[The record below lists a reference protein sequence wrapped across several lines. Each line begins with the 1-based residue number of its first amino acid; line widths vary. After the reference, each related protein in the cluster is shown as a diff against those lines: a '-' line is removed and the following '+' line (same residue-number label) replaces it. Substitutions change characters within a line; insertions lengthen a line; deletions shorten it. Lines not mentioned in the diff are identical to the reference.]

1 MEGGARA
8 LILRTLPSEE
18 YDTIDQALRE
28 KIETILNEHIEDYIT
43 AKALFESTRGSQQD
57 KIKESQ
63 EKLKTALQ
71 ERDDY
76 KIKSDALLKQFEE
89 TSQRLSSA
97 NLQLNKLR
105 EDVQRCQ
112 KEIEELRRERDVAV
126 DERQVTSNTL
136 ERREAEIER
145 LSGDVTTLTSQLR
158 AAIQAKCEAI
168 AEADEARAKQME
180 IDFKEKRF
188 EAEVSLLRK
197 QVSDFTSDLAKAN
210 EDMSRQRRESTTQLI
225 TLQTKVAEKEE
236 ELRIEKEH
244 NANLKKGNRELGER
258 IDELTNKLK
267 EQAEKEDRIVENFQ
281 QEIRAQ
287 TKLADVYKERLQDSE
302 SRAGE
307 LSTAVRE
314 LQKLLSEASS
324 QYGELETK
332 LKMMEV
338 EHKEAMEAKQETLLA
353 LKEELAHANI
363 LLEAVKQESS
373 EAAVSRLS
381 PMAASASKLMKSGL
395 TLTQLYTKYAEVTQ
409 ELLVERQEKN
419 RLREY
424 TDRIIKEIEEKA
436 PILQKQREDYNYAI
450 TTMESLTIKVDELEN
465 ELAKLA
471 RSREEAQQTAEFQ
484 VRENRRL
491 NGCCA
496 DLSRQVCYLL
506 RELEAARGNI
516 IPLHDIPDNL
526 AADAKTSAEVIS
538 KHLVTF
544 RDIEELQLTNLK
556 LRAALREMS
565 AEKEEVEIERES
577 VTVKSLRGE
586 ISRAQSKIDELN
598 ERENILQKEI
608 EIVKSQ
614 RDVYA
619 RLYKQHVKTVGSNA
633 EREVDMDTGPIDVD
647 QNPISS
653 IKSDR
658 STSPAKPST
667 PVKKQVSDSEIN
679 TVRAILEELKKE
691 HARYR
696 EERKENEKL
705 MAETIDKLRTEL
717 SESMGKRSELA
728 SRAEHYQEIS
738 KTLQSRVQKLNEENT
753 ALEKRCNTYL
763 ASISKHEL
771 TIHQIRNEAMDAMN
785 NVTVAEQK
793 INNLQQEVQMLKD
806 SERRLLRERDSE
818 RKIKHGQELLM
829 SNLEALK
836 AKFECSEAE
845 SKMRLESRLEEAHL
859 ECSALRRRLQ
869 EEQDRLGRRAELA
882 EEQAKTAKVR
892 LEEVKSES
900 ARLQKQLD
908 EAREEVKE
916 REARLE
922 SMSTELT
929 SAITKSQPI
938 LDRENRIK
946 ELEAAVREREA
957 DVAGLNEQLAVAKRT
972 INDLSEVSQ
981 SIEKQLAEVTE
992 QYEEYKKESETSI
1005 NELKK
1010 SETEL
1015 KALVSQLEMKLK
1027 TSSAAEAEMRAEREA
1042 ELASLRSRCDNLS
1055 KSLEEAKTRVTEA
1068 EATASSAEAAAK
1080 EQAERVASEATH
1092 ASQLIQELQTVKNE
1106 LSEAKAKIL
1115 TVEAE
1120 KERSVTASNLELT
1133 SYTEK
1138 QLKMEQQ
1145 IKELEE
1151 KTIELNKVNDLLHDQ
1166 LQELGLKVS
1175 VMDTSLSTSLDS
1187 SSAGNE
1193 SLVSDSLR
1201 ESDKFL
1207 EVMRHLR
1214 KEKMSALSQA
1224 DTLRGDKLR
1233 LEAEVEVL
1241 RRQLE
1246 ESKKLLDEERS
1257 SSDTP
1262 SITAE
1267 RHAQLLSKVETLNQL
1282 TENNRVLNEE
1292 RDRLMERLKTAEAEV
1307 SRLEKEV
1314 VEPAKKEASE
1324 SSALAERYSTEA
1336 AALRAESQ
1344 RWQERANQLIE
1355 RTNKNPDEIK
1365 RLTLEK
1371 ENLTRQLG
1379 TEREQAKTA
1388 KSKLEEQV
1396 TELQNEKEELKNSQ
1410 EKAIESLKK
1419 ELTTSKEEMI
1429 KTSEELAKLKS
1440 EMTAQSESLNDI
1452 RNKERQ
1458 IRLIA
1463 KRYKQ
1468 QYTDTLKVM
1477 EDERKVKV
1485 EAGPSISQET
1495 EDKIKQLT
1503 EQVTTHET
1511 EIENLKRENEAMKV
1525 NYNERDERAK
1535 QILKNARAKILHLT
1549 EDKKK
1554 LEEILSKGGEGGDL
1568 RQIIAQL
1575 EKDKEEEVAEKER
1588 LQRELEVMNQRLA
1601 IMQRQLDK
1609 QQGTKPSAN
1618 TSEKGTSDP
1627 PTANIK
1633 PMSGQSTSGVKQPQA
1648 QHAATVTPWR
1658 ETPFASIRP
1667 MSPQT
1672 RTVVV
1677 LPSQTTSTS
1686 NQPVLVA
1693 PQQQVVHTSSTC
1705 EGLSSSPT
1713 SSHTDYMPATS
1724 SAVHN
1729 IHPATVILGQHMEA
1743 ETASEE
1749 GPSQHSVQPT
1759 QNTVS
1764 IALVLPQPTTQQ
1776 QGEPGNGESASV
1788 VSASYQEQVSEL
1800 SVSGS
1805 SHMSTPIVATYYRQG
1820 DAGSGETA
1828 GVVSASGQEQV
1839 SEQSVSGSG
1848 HKQAPIV
1855 ATYYRQSQVEESGL
1869 SVASSGQ
1876 GGVGSGSSSSQQA
1889 ASSTTSTRQG
1899 GQGSSKR
1906 PAPASDEQSKHT
1918 TPAKRTRLTPAATS
1932 ATTAATTEGEMLLRS
1947 DGLEVEYQV
1956 PTSSQRDQ
1964 EDDILVISDE
1974 DDDMPD
1980 DGGIEDG
1987 QEFEEE
1993 VEEEG
1998 RYSLEGYGRDAQEIA
2013 GYEEGEGPDID
2024 EGSTTDQD
2032 NNEVDIIDDSSEVP
2046 NRCESSR
2053 SNVNET
2059 VASGGEAT
2067 SSLSSVSSNQS
2078 YHRRPTA
2085 VPILN
2090 RHPILLGYEDGGDD
2104 SIVPS
2109 TPTLFVPR
2117 RNDGFSEA
2125 VSSPQV
2131 PSGRFTFAQEPTPP
2145 LRPTVVAG
2153 VTLAASE
2160 GMDDTRMDLSTLEEG
2175 TGRSVPST
2183 PSHVSPQEAGGEEIG
2198 QSSGQESGGNGSIE
2212 GGEPESDQQPPADDN
2227 PDGVSSEGEKAG
2239 GSRVSQDEEEGR
2251 EAEASPARRAAGSRR
2266 SPRSNRARSRVT
2278 PIVWEPSVSMMA
2290 ARGQY
2295 YPFGSVYGSGAPPM
2309 RPARGGQ
2316 PGRSGGFRGGR
2327 PRRGSRPG
2335 YHPVNQPFQ
2344 PNRF

>member
-57 KIKESQ
+57 KIKETQ

-76 KIKSDALLKQFEE
+76 KIKLDALLKQFED

-197 QVSDFTSDLAKAN
+197 QVSDLTSDLSKAN
-210 EDMSRQRRESTTQLI
+210 EDMSRQRRESTTKLI

-236 ELRIEKEH
+236 ELRIEKEQ

-258 IDELTNKLK
+258 IDDLTNKLK

-314 LQKLLSEASS
+314 LQKLLGEAST

-332 LKMMEV
+332 LKVMEA

-419 RLREY
+419 RLKDY
-424 TDRIIKEIEEKA
+424 TERIIKEIEERA
-436 PILQKQREDYNYAI
+436 PIIQKQREDYNYAI

-465 ELAKLA
+465 ELAKLS
-471 RSREEAQQTAEFQ
+471 RSREEAQQTADFQ

-506 RELEAARGNI
+506 RELEAARGNM
-516 IPLHDIPDNL
+516 IPLHDVPDNL
-526 AADAKTSAEVIS
+526 AADAKTSSEVIS

-544 RDIEELQLTNLK
+544 RDIEEMQLTNLK
-556 LRAALREMS
+556 LRAALRELS
-565 AEKEEVEIERES
+565 AEKEEAEVERES
-577 VTVKSLRGE
+577 VTVKSLRGD
-586 ISRAQSKIDELN
+586 INRAQSKIDELN

-608 EIVKSQ
+608 EILKSQ

-619 RLYKQHVKTVGSNA
+619 RLYKQHVKVIGSNDDQ
-633 EREVDMDTGPIDVD
+633 EVDMATGPIDAD
-647 QNPISS
+647 QNDAVTS

-658 STSPAKPST
+658 SSSPAKPST
-667 PVKKQVSDSEIN
+667 SKKQVSDSEIN

-696 EERKENEKL
+696 EERKENEKI
-705 MAETIDKLRTEL
+705 MSETIDKLRTEL

-738 KTLQSRVQKLNEENT
+738 KTLQGRVQKLNEENA

-763 ASISKHEL
+763 SSISKHEL

-785 NVTVAEQK
+785 NVTIAEQK

-836 AKFECSEAE
+836 AKFECVEAE
-845 SKMRLESRLEEAHL
+845 SKMRLESRLQEAHL

-882 EEQAKTAKVR
+882 EEQAKTAKIR
-892 LEEVKSES
+892 LEEVRTES
-900 ARLQKQLD
+900 ARLQKDLD

-992 QYEEYKKESETSI
+992 QYEDYKKESETSI

-1010 SETEL
+1010 SETDL

-1055 KSLEEAKTRVTEA
+1055 KSLEEYKERVAQA
-1068 EATASSAEAAAK
+1068 EATASSAEATAK
-1080 EQAERVASEATH
+1080 EQAERVASETTH
-1092 ASQLIQELQTVKNE
+1092 ASQLIQELETVKNE
-1106 LSEAKAKIL
+1106 LAEAKANIL

-1120 KERSVTASNLELT
+1120 KERAVSAANLEL
-1133 SYTEK
+1133 SSFVEK
-1138 QLKMEQQ
+1138 QSKMEQQ

-1151 KTIELNKVNDLLHDQ
+1151 KTVELNRVNDLLHDQ

-1175 VMDTSLSTSLDS
+1175 IMDSSLSTSLDS
-1187 SSAGNE
+1187 SSVGNE
-1193 SLVSDSLR
+1193 SLVSDSFR

-1214 KEKMSALSQA
+1214 KEKMSALTQA
-1224 DTLRGDKLR
+1224 DNLRGEKIR

-1241 RRQLE
+1241 KRQLE
-1246 ESKKLLDEERS
+1246 DSKKSLEEERS

-1292 RDRLMERLKTAEAEV
+1292 RDRLMERLKIAEAEV

-1314 VEPAKKEASE
+1314 VEPAKKEAAE
-1324 SSALAERYSTEA
+1324 SSALAEQYSTEA
-1336 AALRAESQ
+1336 TALRAESQ

-1371 ENLTRQLG
+1371 ENLTKQLG
-1379 TEREQAKTA
+1379 TEREQAKAT
-1388 KSKLEEQV
+1388 KLKLEEQV
-1396 TELQNEKEELKNSQ
+1396 SELQHEKEELKNSQ

-1419 ELTTSKEEMI
+1419 ELSTSKEEMN
-1429 KTSEELAKLKS
+1429 KTSEELTKLKS
-1440 EMTAQSESLNDI
+1440 ELTTQSESLNDI

-1485 EAGPSISQET
+1485 EAGPSVSQET

-1503 EQVTTHET
+1503 EQVTNHET

-1554 LEEILSKGGEGGDL
+1554 LEEILSKGGEGSDL

-1575 EKDKEEEVAEKER
+1575 EKDKEEETAEKER

-1743 ETASEE
+1743 ETASEDS
-1749 GPSQHSVQPT
+1749 PSQHSVQPT

-1776 QGEPGNGESASV
+1776 
-1788 VSASYQEQVSEL
+1788 
-1800 SVSGS
+1800 
-1805 SHMSTPIVATYYRQG
+1805 QG

-1839 SEQSVSGSG
+1839 SEQSVSGSS

-1899 GQGSSKR
+1899 SQGGCKR
-1906 PAPASDEQSKHT
+1906 PAPASDEQSKHS

-1932 ATTAATTEGEMLLRS
+1932 ATAAATTEGEMLLRS

-2198 QSSGQESGGNGSIE
+2198 QSSGQESGGSGGIE

-2290 ARGQY
+2290 ARG
-2295 YPFGSVYGSGAPPM
+2295 SGAPPM

>member
-8 LILRTLPSEE
+8 LILRTLTSEE

-71 ERDDY
+71 EKDDY
-76 KIKSDALLKQFEE
+76 KIKLDALLKQFEE

-197 QVSDFTSDLAKAN
+197 QVSDLTSDLAKAT

-267 EQAEKEDRIVENFQ
+267 EQADKEDRIVDNFQ

-314 LQKLLSEASS
+314 LQKLLSEAST

-332 LKMMEV
+332 LKVMEV

-409 ELLVERQEKN
+409 DLLVERQEKN
-419 RLREY
+419 RLKEY
-424 TDRIIKEIEEKA
+424 TDRIIKEIEERA

-506 RELEAARGNI
+506 RELEAARGNM
-516 IPLHDIPDNL
+516 IPLHEIPDNL
-526 AADAKTSAEVIS
+526 AADVKTSAEVIS

-565 AEKEEVEIERES
+565 AEKEEVEVERES
-577 VTVKSLRGE
+577 VTVKSLRGD
-586 ISRAQSKIDELN
+586 INRAQSKIDELN

-619 RLYKQHVKTVGSNA
+619 RLYKQHVKTIGSNG
-633 EREVDMDTGPIDVD
+633 EQEVEMDTGPLDAD
-647 QNPISS
+647 QNVISS

-658 STSPAKPST
+658 STSPAMSPTS
-667 PVKKQVSDSEIN
+667 VKKQVSDSEIN

-771 TIHQIRNEAMDAMN
+771 TIHQLRNEAMDAMN

-793 INNLQQEVQMLKD
+793 VNNLQQEIQMLKD

-882 EEQAKTAKVR
+882 EEQAKTAKIR
-892 LEEVKSES
+892 LEEVKAES
-900 ARLQKQLD
+900 ARLQKELD

-1042 ELASLRSRCDNLS
+1042 ELASLRSRCDNLG
-1055 KSLEEAKTRVTEA
+1055 KSLEEAKVRVTEA
-1068 EATASSAEAAAK
+1068 EATASSAEATAK

-1092 ASQLIQELQTVKNE
+1092 ASQLIQELETVKNE

-1120 KERSVTASNLELT
+1120 KERSVSAANLELS

-1138 QLKMEQQ
+1138 QSKMEHQ

-1187 SSAGNE
+1187 SSAANE
-1193 SLVSDSLR
+1193 SLVSDSFR

-1224 DTLRGDKLR
+1224 DALRGDKLR

-1246 ESKKLLDEERS
+1246 ESKKLLEEERS

-1292 RDRLMERLKTAEAEV
+1292 RDRLMDRLKIAEAEV
-1307 SRLEKEV
+1307 TRLEKDV
-1314 VEPAKKEASE
+1314 VEPAKKESAE

-1379 TEREQAKTA
+1379 TEREQAKAA
-1388 KSKLEEQV
+1388 KLKLEEQV
-1396 TELQNEKEELKNSQ
+1396 TELQHEKEELKNSQ
-1410 EKAIESLKK
+1410 EKALESLKK
-1419 ELTTSKEEMI
+1419 ELTTSKEEMN

-1485 EAGPSISQET
+1485 EAGPSVSQET

-1503 EQVTTHET
+1503 EQVTNHET

-1743 ETASEE
+1743 ETASEDS
-1749 GPSQHSVQPT
+1749 PSQHSVQPT

-1776 QGEPGNGESASV
+1776 QA
-1788 VSASYQEQVSEL
+1788 
-1800 SVSGS
+1800 
-1805 SHMSTPIVATYYRQG
+1805 
-1820 DAGSGETA
+1820 
-1828 GVVSASGQEQV
+1828 
-1839 SEQSVSGSG
+1839 
-1848 HKQAPIV
+1848 
-1855 ATYYRQSQVEESGL
+1855 QVEESGL

-1889 ASSTTSTRQG
+1889 ASSTTSTRQSS
-1899 GQGSSKR
+1899 QGSSKR
-1906 PAPASDEQSKHT
+1906 PAPASDEQNKHS

-1932 ATTAATTEGEMLLRS
+1932 AAAATATEGEMLLRS

-2290 ARGQY
+2290 ARG
-2295 YPFGSVYGSGAPPM
+2295 SGAPPM

>member
-1776 QGEPGNGESASV
+1776 Q
-1788 VSASYQEQVSEL
+1788 
-1800 SVSGS
+1800 
-1805 SHMSTPIVATYYRQG
+1805 
-1820 DAGSGETA
+1820 
-1828 GVVSASGQEQV
+1828 
-1839 SEQSVSGSG
+1839 
-1848 HKQAPIV
+1848 
-1855 ATYYRQSQVEESGL
+1855 SQVEESGL

-1980 DGGIEDG
+1980 DGPPVFRRKILKKRIYSTETNCGTRLDQKGIEDG